1 MEKVVVAPNVRTAA
15 SFVHSH
21 MSNNDTLDHSAS
33 EFGTPF
39 QALIDH
45 CEANELS
52 FAIFREEKRIRLNIC
67 RKHALYS
74 CHLRISNDDEIFQI
88 HLNYPVLAKDE
99 KMRPNVTEFFTRVNY
114 GLVLGA
120 FEVDLRDGE
129 ARYHISHIIG
139 DGRLEDEVI
148 RRIIGSAL
156 STADRYFPAYMRVL
170 FGGDTPEDA
179 VFLAELD
186 LNTQDTQSE
195 PASADSPI
203 PPIPKTS
210 KRKPRK
216 KRGKLDDSDSPES

>member
-1 MEKVVVAPNVRTAA
+1 
-15 SFVHSH
+15 
-21 MSNNDTLDHSAS
+21 MSNNDTSDSPS
-33 EFGTPF
+33 FGTPF
-39 QALIDH
+39 QALIEH
-45 CEANELS
+45 CEVNGLS
-52 FAIFREEKRIRLNIC
+52 FATINEEKRIRLNIC
-67 RKHALYS
+67 RKHALYT
-74 CHLRISNDDEIFQI
+74 CHLRMSNDDEIFQI

-99 KMRPNVTEFFTRVNY
+99 KMRPSVTEFFTRVNY

-129 ARYHISHIIG
+129 ARYHISHLLG

-186 LNTQDTQSE
+186 LNNQDTENE
-195 PASADSPI
+195 PAPAEIPAPPTRKPSA
-203 PPIPKTS
+203 S

-216 KRGKLDDSDSPES
+216 KRGKLGNSDSAET

>member
-1 MEKVVVAPNVRTAA
+1 
-15 SFVHSH
+15 
-21 MSNNDTLDHSAS
+21 MSNNETLDSS
-33 EFGTPF
+33 GFGTPF
-39 QALIDH
+39 QALVDH

-67 RKHALYS
+67 RRHALYT

-88 HLNYPVLAKDE
+88 HMNYPVLAKDE
-99 KMRPNVTEFFTRVNY
+99 KMRPQVTEFFTRVNY

-120 FEVDLRDGE
+120 FELDLRDGE

-139 DGRLEDEVI
+139 EGRLEDEVI

-186 LNTQDTQSE
+186 LNTQETESE
-195 PASADSPI
+195 TASAETPA
-203 PPIPKTS
+203 PPTPKAS

-216 KRGKLDDSDSPES
+216 KRGKSGETDSSEG

>member
-1 MEKVVVAPNVRTAA
+1 
-15 SFVHSH
+15 
-21 MSNNDTLDHSAS
+21 MSNNETLDSS
-33 EFGTPF
+33 GFGTPF
-39 QALIDH
+39 QALVDH

-67 RKHALYS
+67 RRHALYT

-88 HLNYPVLAKDE
+88 HMNYPVLAKDE
-99 KMRPNVTEFFTRVNY
+99 KMRPQVTEFFTRVNY

-120 FEVDLRDGE
+120 FELDLRDGE

-139 DGRLEDEVI
+139 EGRLEDEVI

-186 LNTQDTQSE
+186 LNTQETESE
-195 PASADSPI
+195 TASAETPA
-203 PPIPKTS
+203 PPAPKAS

-216 KRGKLDDSDSPES
+216 KRGKPGNSDSPES

>member
-1 MEKVVVAPNVRTAA
+1 MT
-15 SFVHSH
+15 
-21 MSNNDTLDHSAS
+21 NNDTSDSPS
-33 EFGTPF
+33 FGTPF
-39 QALIDH
+39 QALIEH
-45 CEANELS
+45 CEENGLS
-52 FAIFREEKRIRLNIC
+52 FATFTEEKRIRLNIC
-67 RKHALYS
+67 RKHALYT
-74 CHLRISNDDEIFQI
+74 CHLRMSNDDEIFQI

-99 KMRPNVTEFFTRVNY
+99 KMRSSVTEFFTRVNY

-129 ARYHISHIIG
+129 ARYHISHLLG
-139 DGRLEDEVI
+139 EGRLEDEVI

-186 LNTQDTQSE
+186 LNNQDTENE
-195 PASADSPI
+195 PASAEI
-203 PPIPKTS
+203 PAPPTRKPSAS

-216 KRGKLDDSDSPES
+216 KRGKLGNSDSAET

>member
-1 MEKVVVAPNVRTAA
+1 MEKVVVAPNVRTTT
-15 SFVHSH
+15 SYVYSH

-39 QALIDH
+39 QALVDH

-67 RKHALYS
+67 RKHALYT

-139 DGRLEDEVI
+139 DERLEDEVI

-186 LNTQDTQSE
+186 LNTQGMENE
-195 PASADSPI
+195 PASAESPI
-203 PPIPKTS
+203 PPTPKAS

-216 KRGKLDDSDSPES
+216 QRGKLDDSDSPES

>member
-1 MEKVVVAPNVRTAA
+1 
-15 SFVHSH
+15 
-21 MSNNDTLDHSAS
+21 MSNNETLDSS
-33 EFGTPF
+33 GFGTPF
-39 QALIDH
+39 QALVDH

-67 RKHALYS
+67 RRHALYT

-88 HLNYPVLAKDE
+88 HMNYPVLAKDE
-99 KMRPNVTEFFTRVNY
+99 KMRPQVTEFFTRVNY

-120 FEVDLRDGE
+120 FELDLRDGE

-139 DGRLEDEVI
+139 EGRLEDEVI

-186 LNTQDTQSE
+186 LNTQETESE
-195 PASADSPI
+195 TASAETPA
-203 PPIPKTS
+203 PPAPKS
-210 KRKPRK
+210 AKRKPRK
-216 KRGKLDDSDSPES
+216 KRGKPGNSDSPES

>member
-1 MEKVVVAPNVRTAA
+1 
-15 SFVHSH
+15 
-21 MSNNDTLDHSAS
+21 MSNNETLDSS
-33 EFGTPF
+33 GFGTPF
-39 QALIDH
+39 QALVDH

-67 RKHALYS
+67 RRHALYT

-88 HLNYPVLAKDE
+88 HMNYPVLAKDE
-99 KMRPNVTEFFTRVNY
+99 KMRPQVTEFFTRVNY

-120 FEVDLRDGE
+120 FELDLRDGE

-139 DGRLEDEVI
+139 EGRLEDEVI

-186 LNTQDTQSE
+186 LNTQETESE
-195 PASADSPI
+195 TASAEKPA
-203 PPIPKTS
+203 PPAPKAS

-216 KRGKLDDSDSPES
+216 KRGKSGETDSSEG

>member
-1 MEKVVVAPNVRTAA
+1 
-15 SFVHSH
+15 
-21 MSNNDTLDHSAS
+21 MSNNDNLDSS
-33 EFGTPF
+33 SFGTPF
-39 QALIDH
+39 QSLVDH
-45 CEANELS
+45 CKANELN

-67 RKHALYS
+67 RRHALYT

-88 HLNYPVLAKDE
+88 HMNYPVLAKDE
-99 KMRPNVTEFFTRVNY
+99 KMRPSVTEFFTRVNY

-129 ARYHISHIIG
+129 ARYHISHLIG

-186 LNTQDTQSE
+186 LNTQDTENE
-195 PASADSPI
+195 PASAETPT
-203 PPIPKTS
+203 PPAPKAS

-216 KRGKLDDSDSPES
+216 KRGKSADSDTPES

>member
-1 MEKVVVAPNVRTAA
+1 
-15 SFVHSH
+15 
-21 MSNNDTLDHSAS
+21 MSNNDNLDSS
-33 EFGTPF
+33 SFGTPF
-39 QALIDH
+39 KLLVDH

-67 RKHALYS
+67 RRHALYT

-99 KMRPNVTEFFTRVNY
+99 KMRPSVTEFFTRVNY

-139 DGRLEDEVI
+139 EGRLEDEVI

-186 LNTQDTQSE
+186 LNTQDTESE
-195 PASADSPI
+195 PASAETPT
-203 PPIPKTS
+203 PRAPKAS

-216 KRGKLDDSDSPES
+216 KRGKSTDSDTTES

>member
-1 MEKVVVAPNVRTAA
+1 
-15 SFVHSH
+15 
-21 MSNNDTLDHSAS
+21 MSNNETLDSS
-33 EFGTPF
+33 GFGTPF
-39 QALIDH
+39 QALVDH

-67 RKHALYS
+67 RRHALYT

-88 HLNYPVLAKDE
+88 HMNYPVLAKDE
-99 KMRPNVTEFFTRVNY
+99 KMRPQVTEFFTRVNY

-120 FEVDLRDGE
+120 FELDLRDGE

-139 DGRLEDEVI
+139 EGRLEDEVI

-186 LNTQDTQSE
+186 LNTQETESE
-195 PASADSPI
+195 TASAETPA
-203 PPIPKTS
+203 PPAPKAS

-216 KRGKLDDSDSPES
+216 KRGKSGETDSSEG

>member
-1 MEKVVVAPNVRTAA
+1 
-15 SFVHSH
+15 
-21 MSNNDTLDHSAS
+21 MSNNETLDSS
-33 EFGTPF
+33 GFGTPF
-39 QALIDH
+39 QALVDH

-67 RKHALYS
+67 RRHALYT

-88 HLNYPVLAKDE
+88 HMNYPVLAKDQ
-99 KMRPNVTEFFTRVNY
+99 KMRPSVTEFFTRVNY

-120 FEVDLRDGE
+120 FELDLRDGE

-139 DGRLEDEVI
+139 EGRLEDEVI

-186 LNTQDTQSE
+186 LNTQETESE
-195 PASADSPI
+195 TASAETPA
-203 PPIPKTS
+203 PPAPKAS

-216 KRGKLDDSDSPES
+216 KRGKPGNSDSPES

>member
-1 MEKVVVAPNVRTAA
+1 
-15 SFVHSH
+15 
-21 MSNNDTLDHSAS
+21 MSNNDNLDLSS
-33 EFGTPF
+33 FGTPF
-39 QALIDH
+39 QSLVDH
-45 CEANELS
+45 CEVNELN

-67 RKHALYS
+67 RRHALYT

-88 HLNYPVLAKDE
+88 HMNYPVLAKDE
-99 KMRPNVTEFFTRVNY
+99 KMRPSVTEFFTRVNY

-129 ARYHISHIIG
+129 ARYHISHLIG

-186 LNTQDTQSE
+186 LNTQDTENE
-195 PASADSPI
+195 PASAETPA
-203 PPIPKTS
+203 PPAPKAS

-216 KRGKLDDSDSPES
+216 KRGKSADSDNTES

>member
-1 MEKVVVAPNVRTAA
+1 MEEVNGEANYRNPNSCVTIL
-15 SFVHSH
+15 
-21 MSNNDTLDHSAS
+21 MSNNDTSDSS

-45 CEANELS
+45 CEANDLS
-52 FAIFREEKRIRLNIC
+52 FATFPEEKRIRLNIC
-67 RKHALYS
+67 RKHALYT
-74 CHLRISNDDEIFQI
+74 CQLRISNDDEIFQI

-99 KMRPNVTEFFTRVNY
+99 KMRPSVTEFFTRVNY

-129 ARYHISHIIG
+129 ARYHISHLVG

-186 LNTQDTQSE
+186 LNTQETENE
-195 PASADSPI
+195 PASAETPA
-203 PPIPKTS
+203 PPARKPSAS

-216 KRGKLDDSDSPES
+216 KRGKLGNSDSPEI

>member
-1 MEKVVVAPNVRTAA
+1 
-15 SFVHSH
+15 
-21 MSNNDTLDHSAS
+21 MSNNDNLDSS
-33 EFGTPF
+33 GFGTPF

-52 FAIFREEKRIRLNIC
+52 FAILWEEKRIRLNIC
-67 RKHALYS
+67 RKHALYT

-88 HLNYPVLAKDE
+88 HLNFPVLAKDQ
-99 KMRPNVTEFFTRVNY
+99 KMRPSVTEFFTRVNY

-139 DGRLEDEVI
+139 DRCLEDEVI

-186 LNTQDTQSE
+186 LNTQDTENE
-195 PASADSPI
+195 PASAEKPA
-203 PPIPKTS
+203 PPTPKPSAS

-216 KRGKLDDSDSPES
+216 KRGKLEDSDSPES

>member
-1 MEKVVVAPNVRTAA
+1 
-15 SFVHSH
+15 
-21 MSNNDTLDHSAS
+21 MSNNETLDSS
-33 EFGTPF
+33 GFGTPF
-39 QALIDH
+39 QALVDH

-67 RKHALYS
+67 RRHALYT

-88 HLNYPVLAKDE
+88 HMNYPVLAKDE
-99 KMRPNVTEFFTRVNY
+99 KMRPQVTEFFTRVNY

-120 FEVDLRDGE
+120 FELDLRDGE

-139 DGRLEDEVI
+139 EGRLEDEVI

-186 LNTQDTQSE
+186 LNTQETESE
-195 PASADSPI
+195 TASAETPA
-203 PPIPKTS
+203 PPTPKS
-210 KRKPRK
+210 AKRKPRK
-216 KRGKLDDSDSPES
+216 KRGKPGNSDSPES

>member
-1 MEKVVVAPNVRTAA
+1 
-15 SFVHSH
+15 
-21 MSNNDTLDHSAS
+21 MSNNDTSDSPS
-33 EFGTPF
+33 FGTPF
-39 QALIDH
+39 QALIEH
-45 CEANELS
+45 CEVNGLS
-52 FAIFREEKRIRLNIC
+52 FETINEEKRIRLNIC
-67 RKHALYS
+67 RKHALYT
-74 CHLRISNDDEIFQI
+74 CHLRMSNDDEIFQI

-99 KMRPNVTEFFTRVNY
+99 KMRSSVTEFFTRVNY

-129 ARYHISHIIG
+129 ARYHISHLLG
-139 DGRLEDEVI
+139 EGRLEDEVI

-186 LNTQDTQSE
+186 LNNQDTENE
-195 PASADSPI
+195 PAPAEI
-203 PPIPKTS
+203 PAPPTRKPPAS

-216 KRGKLDDSDSPES
+216 KRGKLGNSDSAET

>member
-1 MEKVVVAPNVRTAA
+1 
-15 SFVHSH
+15 
-21 MSNNDTLDHSAS
+21 MSNNDNLDSS
-33 EFGTPF
+33 SFGTPF
-39 QALIDH
+39 QSLVDH
-45 CEANELS
+45 CEANELN

-67 RKHALYS
+67 RRHALYT

-88 HLNYPVLAKDE
+88 HMNYPVLAKDE
-99 KMRPNVTEFFTRVNY
+99 KMRPSVTEFFTRVNY

-129 ARYHISHIIG
+129 ARYHISHLIG

-186 LNTQDTQSE
+186 LNTQDTENE
-195 PASADSPI
+195 PASAETPT
-203 PPIPKTS
+203 PPAPKAS

-216 KRGKLDDSDSPES
+216 KRGKSADSDAPES

>member
-1 MEKVVVAPNVRTAA
+1 MEKVNVKA
-15 SFVHSH
+15 SYRNSNSFTIAL
-21 MSNNDTLDHSAS
+21 MSNNDTSDSPDFS
-33 EFGTPF
+33 FPF
-39 QALIDH
+39 EALVDH
-45 CEANELS
+45 CKANELS
-52 FAIFREEKRIRLNIC
+52 FAIFRQEKRVRLNIC
-67 RKHALYS
+67 RKHALYT

-99 KMRPNVTEFFTRVNY
+99 KMKPSVTEFFTRVNY

-148 RRIIGSAL
+148 RRVIGSAL

-186 LNTQDTQSE
+186 LNNQDTEIQ
-195 PASADSPI
+195 PASAESPI
-203 PPIPKTS
+203 PPTPKAS

-216 KRGKLDDSDSPES
+216 KRGKLEDSDSPES

>member
-1 MEKVVVAPNVRTAA
+1 
-15 SFVHSH
+15 
-21 MSNNDTLDHSAS
+21 MSNNETLDSS
-33 EFGTPF
+33 GFGTPF
-39 QALIDH
+39 QALVDH

-67 RKHALYS
+67 RRHALYT

-88 HLNYPVLAKDE
+88 HMNYPVLAKDE
-99 KMRPNVTEFFTRVNY
+99 KMRPQVTEFFTRVNY

-120 FEVDLRDGE
+120 FELDLRDGE

-139 DGRLEDEVI
+139 EGRLEDEVI

-186 LNTQDTQSE
+186 LNTQETESE
-195 PASADSPI
+195 TASAETPA
-203 PPIPKTS
+203 PPTPKAS

-216 KRGKLDDSDSPES
+216 KRGKSGDSDTPES

>member
-1 MEKVVVAPNVRTAA
+1 MEKVVVAPNVRTTT
-15 SFVHSH
+15 SYVHSH
-21 MSNNDTLDHSAS
+21 MSNNDTIDHSAS

-39 QALIDH
+39 QALVDH

-52 FAIFREEKRIRLNIC
+52 FAIFREEKRVRLNIC
-67 RKHALYS
+67 RKHALYT
-74 CHLRISNDDEIFQI
+74 CHLRISTDDEIFQI

-99 KMRPNVTEFFTRVNY
+99 KMRPSVTEFFTRVNY

-129 ARYHISHIIG
+129 ARYHISHLIG

-186 LNTQDTQSE
+186 LNTQDTESE
-195 PASADSPI
+195 PASAESPT
-203 PPIPKTS
+203 PPTPKAS

-216 KRGKLDDSDSPES
+216 KRGKPGNSDTPTS